1 MYKGK
6 IYLITTLLF
15 SLLAG
20 CGIYK
25 FNATSISPDV
35 KTISIYT
42 IENRAMKVNPSLSNQ
57 RRCRISLE
65 NLQNW
70 MP

>member
-6 IYLITTLLF
+6 INLIMALLF

-35 KTISIYT
+35 NT
-42 IENRAMKVNPSLSNQ
+42 Q
-57 RRCRISLE
+57 
-65 NLQNW
+65 
-70 MP
+70 